1 MAMAQL
7 TKYLLHKHEV
17 LSLDPQN
24 PCNTRCGSPSAEAE
38 KSVVTQEATI
48 SSLASQSSQE

>member
-17 LSLDPQN
+17 SSLDPQN

-38 KSVVTQEATI
+38 MSVVTQEATI